1 MFPSCA
7 RVDAPPSEKDDVR
20 TTDVCAVTVARQ
32 WRCSGNSHPCPLVF
46 FSVEDA
52 NIVEVAGLKLSSL
65 TEICSF
71 LDLFVKGVSALN
83 DHIGSHLNRCMS
95 HAFVGNRAFAFRL
108 SPRHHFEIKHEEV
121 VEVFLAVSASE
132 NEYFSL
138 VYQYSSVAVA
148 SGWRTDTF
156 WTLKPGHSDWI

>member
-1 MFPSCA
+1 MFPSRA
-7 RVDAPPSEKDDVR
+7 RVDAPPAEKDDIRAADVR
-20 TTDVCAVTVARQ
+20 AVTVARQ

-65 TEICSF
+65 TKICSF
-71 LDLFVKGVSALN
+71 LGLFVKSVSALN
-83 DHIGSHLNRCMS
+83 DHIGSHLNRCMA
-95 HAFVGNRAFAFRL
+95 HALGGNWALAFGL
-108 SPRHHFEIKHEEV
+108 SPCHHFQIEHEEV

-148 SGWRTDTF
+148 S
-156 WTLKPGHSDWI
+156 